1 MHRNWHYHPCPREIE
16 DFRISQT
23 FVLQLFEP
31 GHAFL
36 DNAWLDLF
44 PKKLHSELVYEPGKM
59 IVAWGIQIVEGLNA
73 IAIAWMLSLICLLS
87 GILAVVYSAC
97 TKDVGGAFTIAAWL
111 VTTST
116 LLTVYFQLR
125 R

>member
-1 MHRNWHYHPCPREIE
+1 
-16 DFRISQT
+16 
-23 FVLQLFEP
+23 
-31 GHAFL
+31 
-36 DNAWLDLF
+36 
-44 PKKLHSELVYEPGKM
+44 M

-73 IAIAWMLSLICLLS
+73 IAIAWMLSLISLLS
-87 GILAVVYSAC
+87 GILAVIYSVC

-111 VTTST
+111 VATST